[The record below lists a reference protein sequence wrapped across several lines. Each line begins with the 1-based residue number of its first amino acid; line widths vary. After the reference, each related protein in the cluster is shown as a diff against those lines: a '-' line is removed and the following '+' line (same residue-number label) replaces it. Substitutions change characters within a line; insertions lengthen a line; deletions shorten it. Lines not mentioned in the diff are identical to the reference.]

1 LRGYAKNILS
11 VLKIYRF
18 APLRPTFSEWRQQ
31 NKINTI
37 SFFYQTGVMEMP
49 TGWTLRYFFIIFLYI
64 GPMALGAELKVVVI
78 DESFKLRRSDHI
90 PGDAILENQ
99 PQIGIHLSGAKNEV
113 LAFQIVLNAIEAE
126 YDNLTVSVSHLKSKI
141 GTLNSENIKFFNEI
155 YLEVTEPT
163 TAMYGSPSSLGPDW
177 YPDPLLPLNI
187 QNSYVPSSF
196 TIQVGEFQVFWTDIY
211 IPPETASGNYSGEIT
226 IYQDRKPLQNLPLTV
241 SVWDFT
247 LSDTT
252 HFKTFFYFGPEQ
264 VRNAHRVAKNSPAA
278 RNLTWAYM
286 QMAHEHRINLVTD
299 VGIEDTWNYFD
310 SEWAPFLDGTAFVSG
325 PAKGVGCQIWPINIS
340 IWDGKD
346 FFQQKAQMVMEHFLE
361 KGWFDK
367 PFLYVIDEPDEGDYP
382 EVQKVGTWLDDA
394 PYPGNLL
401 PFMLTE
407 QFEST
412 LVGSVDVWNSARIT
426 LANIRSR
433 QASSDRFWTYNGGEP
448 GSGSQCID
456 TDGWAM
462 RSWPWIAWKGQ
473 RDVWHYWDC
482 CYFTDRVNRRGE
494 TNLWKNPLTY
504 DQRPKGDVDWG
515 NGDGTLIYPGQQITY
530 GINYFPGPVSSYRM
544 KALRRGIQD
553 YEYIWMAS
561 KFATKQQINHIIDS
575 VLPHPVLGDALPGK
589 TCYVKTAR
597 PWQDARLQ
605 LAEIIVRSMKK

>member
-1 LRGYAKNILS
+1 
-11 VLKIYRF
+11 
-18 APLRPTFSEWRQQ
+18 
-31 NKINTI
+31 
-37 SFFYQTGVMEMP
+37 M
-49 TGWTLRYFFIIFLYI
+49 
-64 GPMALGAELKVVVI
+64 KVIAI
-78 DESFKLRRSDHI
+78 DESFKLRKNGSI
-90 PGDAILENQ
+90 SAEAILENQ
-99 PQIGIHLSGAKNEV
+99 PQLGIHLSGAKNEI
-113 LAFQIVLNAIEAE
+113 LAFQIVLKAIESDFENITLSA
-126 YDNLTVSVSHLKSKI
+126 THLKSKGGI
-141 GTLNSENIKFFNEI
+141 IESENIKFFNEI
-155 YLEVTEPT
+155 YLEVSEPT
-163 TAMYGSPSSLGPDW
+163 TQMYGSPSSLGAGW

-187 QNSYVPSSF
+187 ENSYVPSSF
-196 TIQVGEFQVFWTDIY
+196 TIHAQEFQIFWIDIY
-211 IPPETASGNYSGEIT
+211 ITPETNTGNYSGEIA
-226 IYQDRKPLQNLPLTV
+226 ICQNRKPIQKLPLTIT
-241 SVWDFT
+241 VWDFA

-264 VRNAHRVAKNSPAA
+264 LRTTHHVAKNSPAA
-278 RNLTWAYM
+278 RDLVWAYM

-310 SEWAPFLDGTAFVSG
+310 TEWAPFLDGTAFVNG
-325 PAKGVGCQIWPINIS
+325 PGKGIGCQLWPTNIS

-346 FFQQKAQMVMEHFLE
+346 YFQQKAQMVMEHFLD

-382 EVQKVGTWLDDA
+382 EVQKVGAWLDDA

-407 QFEST
+407 QYET
-412 LVGSVDVWNSARIT
+412 KLVGSVDIWNSPRIT
-426 LANIRSR
+426 QADMKSR
-433 QASSDRFWTYNGGEP
+433 QGSSDRFWTYNGGEP

-473 RDVWHYWDC
+473 REVWHYWDC

-494 TNLWKNPLTY
+494 TDVWKNPLTY
-504 DQRPKGDVDWG
+504 DQRPKGDVDYG
-515 NGDGTLIYPGQQITY
+515 NGDGTLFYPGQQVAY
-530 GINYFPGPVSSYRM
+530 GINYLPGPISSFRM

-561 KFATKQQINHIIDS
+561 KIAPKQQIDSIINQ

-589 TCYVKTAR
+589 TCYIKTTR
-597 PWQDARLQ
+597 PWRDARLQ
-605 LAEIIVRSMKK
+605 LATIIVRNSRK

>member
-1 LRGYAKNILS
+1 MPFVWRLRFL
-11 VLKIYRF
+11 V
-18 APLRPTFSEWRQQ
+18 
-31 NKINTI
+31 
-37 SFFYQTGVMEMP
+37 
-49 TGWTLRYFFIIFLYI
+49 IIFLH
-64 GPMALGAELKVVVI
+64 LCTLTSGAQLKIVAI
-78 DESFKLRRSDHI
+78 DECFKLKKNSRI
-90 PGDAILENQ
+90 PIDAILENQ
-99 PQIGIHLSGAKNEV
+99 PQIGVHLSGAKNEV
-113 LAFQIVLNAIEAE
+113 VAFQIVLTAIDADF
-126 YDNLTVSVSHLKSKI
+126 DNISLSATPLNGKAKSLDNK
-141 GTLNSENIKFFNEI
+141 NISFFNEI

-163 TAMYGSPSSLGPDW
+163 TEMYGSPSSQGAGW

-187 QNSYVPSSF
+187 ENSYVPSSF
-196 TIQVGEFQVFWTDIY
+196 KIPAGEFLVFWIDIY
-211 IPPETASGNYSGEIT
+211 IPPETISGNYVGKIT
-226 IYQDRKPLQNLPLTV
+226 IYQDRKPFQDLPVTV
-241 SVWDFT
+241 TVWDFV

-264 VRNAHRVAKNSPAA
+264 LRTAHHVTKNSPAA
-278 RNLTWAYM
+278 RDLVWAYM

-299 VGIEDTWNYFD
+299 VGIEDTWDYFD
-310 SEWAPFLDGTAFVSG
+310 SEWAAFLDGTAFVSG
-325 PAKGVGCQIWPINIS
+325 PGKGVGCQIWPINIS
-340 IWDGKD
+340 IWDGKEY
-346 FFQQKAQMVMEHFLE
+346 FQQRVQMVMDHFLE

-382 EVQKVGTWLDDA
+382 EIQKVGTWLDDA

-407 QFEST
+407 QFESI
-412 LVGSVDVWNSARIT
+412 LVGNVDIWNSARIT
-426 LANIRSR
+426 LANIKSR

-473 RDVWHYWDC
+473 REVWHYWDC

-515 NGDGTLIYPGQQITY
+515 NGDGTLFYPGQQIKY
-530 GINYFPGPVSSYRM
+530 NINYFPGPVSSFRM

-561 KFATKQQINHIIDS
+561 KITSKQQINNIINS
-575 VLPHPVLGDALPGK
+575 VLPYPVLGDALPGK
-589 TCYVKTAR
+589 TCYVKTTR

-605 LAEIIVRSMKK
+605 LAEIIVRNKK